1 MKDWC
6 RSRLGRH
13 ELPRRIELVDALPK
27 NATGKTS
34 SASCA
39 ARASTSAGCH
49 HGWHLNVD
57 DGHWRVRFGGHCVES
72 WRASDWGGSGAQ
84 S

>member
-27 NATGKTS
+27 NAAGKILKRELRRTGEHERGVPPR
-34 SASCA
+34 A
-39 ARASTSAGCH
+39 A
-49 HGWHLNVD
+49 
-57 DGHWRVRFGGHCVES
+57 
-72 WRASDWGGSGAQ
+72 
-84 S
+84 